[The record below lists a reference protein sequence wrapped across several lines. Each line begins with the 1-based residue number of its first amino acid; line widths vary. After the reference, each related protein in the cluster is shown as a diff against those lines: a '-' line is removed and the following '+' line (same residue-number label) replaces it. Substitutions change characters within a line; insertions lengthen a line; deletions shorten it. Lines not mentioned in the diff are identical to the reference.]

1 MSDTQ
6 DDGFPA
12 RVAAQRGRSGM
23 TQEEFARKACISV
36 SYVTMM
42 ERGKRVPR
50 WKMLEV
56 IAQALDTT
64 PEWLMTGRALSDPGD
79 ELAGLRMVIA
89 ARKLTRADIVRVEQ
103 MVRLMFP
110 LEDA

>member
-1 MSDTQ
+1 MIDTQ

-23 TQEEFARKACISV
+23 TQEELARKAGISV

-64 PEWLMTGRALSDPGD
+64 PEWLMSGRTPADEAD
-79 ELAGLRMVIA
+79 ELAGLRMIIS
-89 ARKLTRADIVRVEQ
+89 ARKLTRGDVVRVEQ